1 MRKALVAAVALM
13 ATIGFTGMAAA
24 QTAAT
29 FADGDGSVAGGSTS
43 STNLSADRATTDW
56 AGFYGT
62 LDQTV
67 SLSDG
72 STFYQWT
79 AEDVSGSAVLA
90 AQGGFSGD
98 TADLST
104 VSDPS
109 TVNGVPTSGT
119 ESASNTYT
127 GSSELAVLGVGA
139 TNSTVLDYGSASSF
153 NNYLFTDS
161 TGDAVYAAEAQNSAT
176 AFDGSTADYQL
187 LVGTN
192 DTGTATETFSFYAQI
207 E

>member
-1 MRKALVAAVALM
+1 MKKALVAAVAVL
-13 ATIGFTGMAAA
+13 ATVGFTGMAAA

-29 FADGDGSVAGGSTS
+29 FADGDGSVAGGNAS

-56 AGFYGT
+56 AGFYGS

-98 TADLST
+98 SADLT
-104 VSDPS
+104 AVSDPS
-109 TVNGVPTSGT
+109 TVNGVPTSGA

-127 GSSELAVLGVGA
+127 GSSALSVLGAGA

-153 NNYLFTDS
+153 NNYLFSDAD
-161 TGDAVYAAEAQNSAT
+161 GDAVYAAEAQNSGT

-187 LVGTN
+187 MVGTT
-192 DTGTATETFSFYAQI
+192 DAGDASETFSFYAQI